1 VKLCSYLLY
10 YFITKKPL
18 YHLQVC

>member
-18 YHLQVC
+18 HHLQVC